1 MTLEIILARRRQEHF
16 KKLSKYLK
24 YVLNDHFVLILVFLL
39 GALAYQYSEFIK
51 GLTGDF
57 YLGKIIVALLLPATV
72 FMGRLATLATAADP
86 VFLAI
91 KEKEWQASIATSK
104 KRSLLIPAITLF
116 LLTAAAM
123 PILFVG
129 QPLSLSILLIIF
141 SIGIVLKWF
150 DLNLQEVNLR
160 FDNQKQVQNFKKG
173 LYFFGVL
180 VYLVAFF
187 ITPFLGLLVVVLG
200 LIGSQFKIKKM
211 QEALIDWELTVKTE
225 ENRIAKINRLLNLF
239 IDAPSAK
246 DHAKRRKYLDGL
258 VKRLSGNNQA
268 FQYLF
273 ARLFTRGNDYF
284 PLFLRLTG
292 IGVFVLVLT
301 KLPMISIFLNVLIL
315 YLTGFQILPLY
326 SQLSENAMVNLY
338 PQDQSQKL
346 VSFSRVMRSLLLVE
360 GLIFSIASF
369 IGVGLKLGFL
379 SLLVNSIFAIL
390 FAEIYTKKRLRK

>member
-1 MTLEIILARRRQEHF
+1 MTLEAILARRRKEHF

-57 YLGKIIVALLLPATV
+57 YLGKIIVAFLLPATV
-72 FMGRLATLATAADP
+72 FMGKLATSATAADP
-86 VFLAI
+86 IFLAI
-91 KEKEWQASIATSK
+91 NEKEWQASIAASK
-104 KRSLLIPAITLF
+104 KRSLLIPASTLF

-129 QPLSLSILLIIF
+129 KPLSLSVFLTLF
-141 SIGIVLKWF
+141 SIGMVLKWC
-150 DLNLQEVNLR
+150 DLKLQEVNLR
-160 FDNQKQVQNFKKG
+160 FGNQKQVRSFKKG
-173 LYFFGVL
+173 LYLFGIL

-187 ITPFLGLLVVVLG
+187 INPFLGLLLVALG
-200 LIGSQFKIKKM
+200 LIGSQYKIKEM
-211 QEALIDWELTVKTE
+211 QQALIDWELTVKTE
-225 ENRIAKINRLLNLF
+225 ENRNAKINRLLNLF

-258 VKRLSGNNQA
+258 VRRLSGDNQA

-273 ARLFTRGNDYF
+273 ARLFMRGNDYF

-292 IGVFVLVLT
+292 IGFFVLVLT
-301 KLPMISIFLNVLIL
+301 KLPVISIFLSLLIL

-346 VSFSRVMRSLLLVE
+346 ASFSRVMRSLLLVE
-360 GLIFSIASF
+360 GFIFSLASF
-369 IGVGLKLGFL
+369 ISLGLELGIF
-379 SLLVNSIFAIL
+379 SLLLNGIFAIL
-390 FAEIYTKKRLRK
+390 FAGIYTKKRLRK